1 MTLYRDFDGSMR
13 QVERSGAS
21 ASAAE
26 RRLKA
31 ALRDW
36 IAQAGGGAEITRDS
50 RVEELAEHWW
60 AEYAKLS
67 KSPGTFRLYR
77 DRLDRQVIPGLGP
90 LRVRE
95 LTTAAVNRHIKAVT
109 EKNGAAVAKAVRT
122 VLSNMCSHACRLD
135 AMTINPC
142 REVAPVRPKVKNSPR
157 ALSEVEVRQ
166 LRASLKQDVVA
177 VRQDL
182 PDIVDAM
189 LATALRI
196 AEVLAIQWTDI
207 DLEGATIKT
216 GGVVVR
222 MKGEGL
228 QIKTDSTS
236 KINERTLLLPT
247 WGVDLFRRRKAGRV
261 EPRCEYDPVF
271 MSSVQTLKDPDNAH
285 TQLRKAFDRI
295 GYNWMVPHH
304 LRKTAA
310 TAMDKSGLSAREIA
324 DQLGHSKTSMTL
336 DSYMGRN
343 VVNPRAAEALES
355 LAP

>member
-1 MTLYRDFDGSMR
+1 MTLYRDFDGSTR

-21 ASAAE
+21 AAAAQ
-26 RRLKA
+26 RRLKE

-36 IAQAGGGAEITRDS
+36 ITQAGGAAEITRDS

-60 AEYAKLS
+60 AEYAKLP
-67 KSPGTFRLYR
+67 KSPGTLRLYR

-90 LRVRE
+90 LRIRE

-109 EKNGAAVAKAVRT
+109 ERNGPAVAKAVRT
-122 VLSNMCSHACRLD
+122 VLSNMCGHACRLD

-142 REVAPVRPKVKNSPR
+142 REVAPVRPRVNNPPR
-157 ALSEVEVRQ
+157 ALSTSEVSQ
-166 LRASLKQDVVA
+166 LRASLSYDEA
-177 VRQDL
+177 AIRQDL

-196 AEVLAIQWTDI
+196 AEVLAIQWADI
-207 DLEGATIKT
+207 DLDEATIKT

-222 MKGEGL
+222 VKGEGL
-228 QIKTDSTS
+228 RIKSDSTS
-236 KINERTLLLPT
+236 KIHERTLLLPC
-247 WGVDLFRRRKAGRV
+247 WGVDLFRRRKASRV
-261 EPRCEYDPVF
+261 ESRCDYDPVF

-285 TQLRKAFDRI
+285 TQLRKAFDHM
-295 GYNWMVPHH
+295 GYPWLVPHH

-310 TAMDKSGLSAREIA
+310 TAMDKDGLSAREIA

-343 VVNPRAAEALES
+343 MINPRAAKALES